1 MGEGGVSAEEVED
14 VVIELLAARHG
25 VEPAVLRE
33 DLQGRG
39 QDMPVDSVVMVL
51 VLTAIEARFDVRL
64 APDEDTA
71 RSLGSVREFARTV
84 AEASRK
90 EGR

>member
-1 MGEGGVSAEEVED
+1 MSVEEAED

-25 VEPAVLRE
+25 VEAVALRE

-51 VLTAIEARFDVRL
+51 VLTAVEARFGIRL
-64 APDEDTA
+64 SADEDTA
-71 RSLGSVREFARTV
+71 RSLGSVRDFSRTI

-90 EGR
+90 EG